1 MSAPVMLQ
9 SITSQMMWMNNL
21 FERTS
26 EDPDTKACDL
36 AVENLR
42 RLKTDLTMDEHA
54 YFFDLFLMKP
64 SLAKMYNHLAN
75 GDDEDQHAY
84 IRLKLKSIEG

>member
-9 SITSQMMWMNNL
+9 SITSQMMQMNNL
-21 FERTS
+21 FKHTS
-26 EDPDTKACDL
+26 EDPDAKACDL

-42 RLKTDLTMDEHA
+42 WLETDLTVDECT
-54 YFFDLFLMKP
+54 YFFNLFSMKP

-75 GDDEDQHAY
+75 GDNEDWHAY

>member
-1 MSAPVMLQ
+1 M
-9 SITSQMMWMNNL
+9 TQMNDL
-21 FERTS
+21 FEHTS

-42 RLKTDLTMDEHA
+42 QLETDLTMDEHT

-64 SLAKMYNHLAN
+64 SLTKMYNHLAN
-75 GDDEDQHAY
+75 SDNEDQHAY

>member
-1 MSAPVMLQ
+1 
-9 SITSQMMWMNNL
+9 MMWMNDL

-26 EDPDTKACDL
+26 EGPDAKACDL

-42 RLKTDLTMDEHA
+42 WLGTDLTADEHA
-54 YFFDLFLMKP
+54 YFFNLFSMKP
-64 SLAKMYNHLAN
+64 SLTKMYNHLAN
-75 GDDEDQHAY
+75 GDDEDWRAY